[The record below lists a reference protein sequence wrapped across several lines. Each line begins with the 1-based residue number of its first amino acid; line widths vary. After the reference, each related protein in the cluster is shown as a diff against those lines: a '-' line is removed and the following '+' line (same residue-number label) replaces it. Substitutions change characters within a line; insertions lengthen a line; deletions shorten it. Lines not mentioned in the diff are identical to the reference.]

1 MRMSLLDQLEPHAR
15 VYMQR
20 ILQTGGKPLP
30 QLSLEAARQYM
41 RDSQTAPID
50 HPSVNVRIVDNDGI
64 RLTIFRPASLADQV
78 LPAVLYLH
86 GGGWVLGGVDTHAR
100 IVRELAL
107 RARAAV
113 IVPEYS
119 LSPEVHFP
127 IALEQCYAAAL
138 WTIKEGPAH
147 AIDPTR
153 LAVAGDSAGGNLA
166 AAVALRAAKREDV
179 ALKLQV
185 LLCPALQAG
194 SSPPS
199 YEEFGQG
206 LNLTREGMEWF
217 WSQYVPDPQRHSDP
231 EVSPLQAN
239 DADLRKLCPAL
250 IITAECDVLRDEG
263 EKYAH
268 RLAELGIEVTAMRAL
283 GTLHNF
289 YVIDALQESGPARSV
304 LYLVGEAL
312 RKALQPTGIDERQ

>member
-15 VYMQR
+15 AYMQR

-41 RDSQTAPID
+41 RDSQTTPIA
-50 HPSVNVRIVDNDGI
+50 HASVDVRVVDNQGV
-64 RLTIFRPASLADQV
+64 RLTIFRPAGLADQI

-127 IALEQCYAAAL
+127 VALEQCYAAAL
-138 WTIKEGPAH
+138 WATKEGPAH
-147 AIDPTR
+147 GIDPTR
-153 LAVAGDSAGGNLA
+153 LAVAGDSAGANLA
-166 AAVALRAAKREDV
+166 AAVALRAAKRKDL

-185 LLCPALQAG
+185 LLCPALQA
-194 SSPPS
+194 SSAFPS
-199 YEEFGQG
+199 CEEFAQG

-217 WSQYVPDPQRHSDP
+217 WLQYVPDPQQHSDP
-231 EVSPLQAN
+231 EVSPLHAT
-239 DADLRKLCPAL
+239 DADLRNLCPAV

-268 RLAELGIEVTAMRAL
+268 RLAELSVEVTAMRAL

-304 LYLVGEAL
+304 LHLVGEAL
-312 RKALQPTGIDERQ
+312 RRALQSTNLDERP